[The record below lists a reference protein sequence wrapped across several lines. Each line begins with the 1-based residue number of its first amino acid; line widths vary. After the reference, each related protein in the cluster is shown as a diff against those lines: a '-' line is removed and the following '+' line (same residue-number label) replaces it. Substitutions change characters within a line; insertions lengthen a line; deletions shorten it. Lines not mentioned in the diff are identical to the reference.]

1 MIQTELKEQGEV
13 FVEFWNRYPEERRLI
28 HSNNNNSGSEEE
40 GAKNRALG
48 VVAGVSDLE
57 YAKRGICHFIEYKKI
72 GGTQS
77 PKQKT
82 FQQKIEAE
90 GFPYHLVYG
99 KRALWLKLEEIR
111 TGKII
116 L

>member
-1 MIQTELKEQGEV
+1 MIQTELKEQSEV
-13 FVEFWNRYPEERRLI
+13 CTEFWNRYPEERKLW
-28 HSNNNNSGSEEE
+28 HANNNNSSDANE

-72 GGTQS
+72 GGSQN
-77 PKQKT
+77 PEQIKFQK
-82 FQQKIEAE
+82 KIEAE
-90 GFPYHLVYG
+90 GFPYHLVFG
-99 KRALWLKLEEIR
+99 KRALWIKLEEIR